1 MPSSTNTT
9 QMLLH
14 LPFSSGT
21 NISPIDLRIITPP
34 LVSSTR
40 NAHSKPCF
48 TLSEKRM
55 MGVMTPE
62 EVEKR
67 IDRIMVRVLHCFI
80 HSRSLLLR
88 KLCIVTMH
96 SQYCGFYY
104 LPRQRLASDARL
116 CMQDCR
122 ELIATDHYNE
132 ELHFAKIAV
141 DATGVA
147 YSELLEELALSAEGV
162 EVLNEVRKLYAP
174 VMESLKQELNN
185 ISKPKE
191 EDD

>member
-1 MPSSTNTT
+1 
-9 QMLLH
+9 
-14 LPFSSGT
+14 
-21 NISPIDLRIITPP
+21 
-34 LVSSTR
+34 
-40 NAHSKPCF
+40 
-48 TLSEKRM
+48 M

-67 IDRIMVRVLHCFI
+67 IDRIMVRVLHFSI
-80 HSRSLLLR
+80 YGRLLLLR
-88 KLCIVTMH
+88 KLYIITMH
-96 SQYCGFYY
+96 SQYCVYYY

-116 CMQDCR
+116 CMQDCK
-122 ELIATDHYNE
+122 EFIATDHYNE

-174 VMESLKQELNN
+174 MMESLKQELNK

-191 EDD
+191 EED